1 MIDITDGTREFN
13 VTEGA
18 FEDIFKKQGY
28 VEAIEDE
35 TTSKS
40 ELEAQVDLLDDKPV
54 SMWTKQELKAYCDAH
69 NISLDD
75 VTSTDEV
82 RKRVLE
88 YQEQQS

>member
-1 MIDITDGTREFN
+1 MIDITDGTNTFG

-18 FEDIFKKQGY
+18 FEDIFEKQGY
-28 VEAIEDE
+28 VEAVEDE
-35 TTSKS
+35 ESSKS
-40 ELEAQVDLLDDKPV
+40 ELEVQVDLLNDKPV
-54 SMWTKQELKAYCDAH
+54 SMWTKQELKAYCDLH
-69 NISLDD
+69 DISLED

>member
-1 MIDITDGTREFN
+1 MVDITDGTNTFG

-28 VEAIEDE
+28 VEVVEDDVA
-35 TTSKS
+35 SKP
-40 ELEAQVDLLDDKPV
+40 EAEAQIDSLDDKPV

-69 NISLDD
+69 NISLED

-88 YQEQQS
+88 HQEQQS